1 MISTSRQ
8 RVFAFWYFLVVALL
22 TALLLEHLLAFELLR
37 VVFWVR
43 LGVYATALIF
53 SFHVLGEYLH
63 NKELALRELKRIQ
76 RAFTTQLL
84 QKDNQIDD
92 LKQRTRAALK
102 TAAKQAEKVVD
113 AEHTAGKLQQELNQR
128 PAKKRVKRKK

>member
-22 TALLLEHLLAFELLR
+22 TALLLEHLLVFELLR

-92 LKQRTRAALK
+92 LKQRTSAALK

-113 AEHTAGKLQQELNQR
+113 AERATSELYRKLHS
-128 PAKKRVKRKK
+128 AKKRVKRKK

>member
-22 TALLLEHLLAFELLR
+22 TALLLEHLLVFELLR

-92 LKQRTRAALK
+92 LKQRTNAALK
-102 TAAKQAEKVVD
+102 TAAKQAGKVVD
-113 AEHTAGKLQQELNQR
+113 AERATSELHRKLHS
-128 PAKKRVKRKK
+128 AKKRVKRKK